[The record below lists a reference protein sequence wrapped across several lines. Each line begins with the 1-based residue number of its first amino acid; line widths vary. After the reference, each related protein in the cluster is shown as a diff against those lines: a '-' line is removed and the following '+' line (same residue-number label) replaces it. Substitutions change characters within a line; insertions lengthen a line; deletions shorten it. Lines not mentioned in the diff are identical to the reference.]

1 MSRSSDIVSQIH
13 KRRVD
18 RKKPKINAKLKKV
31 SIADG
36 HIGGLATARE
46 NKPPPITV
54 QKTSGRNSL
63 ALTFSVGLHVLIAV
77 VLGII
82 VIKDQIEQR
91 EEEFSAALIPQ
102 DIPQQK
108 RINSTNRP
116 KVTFKAKEQVL
127 QNPIQPAVRTDAR
140 IPNTGHGPT
149 LPADLD
155 TNFAPIGPSLD
166 NAPKLTGIPGGL
178 RRPIQPK
185 QTDVKP
191 TINRPTQQG
200 SPIVDLSDTSQQID
214 GPDLRAPDINTTQE
228 NMTAPRAKNQVKPT
242 YPKNARRAQKEG
254 KVVLQATIGL
264 NGIPTDIV
272 ALTKLGF
279 GFEEAAIEALK
290 RTRYFPAKKNG
301 KEVKGRFNIPF
312 EFKLED

>member
-13 KRRVD
+13 KRRAV

-31 SIADG
+31 SIADSQL
-36 HIGGLATARE
+36 GGLATARE

-63 ALTFSVGLHVLIAV
+63 ALTFSVGLHVLIAI

-82 VIKDQIEQR
+82 VIKDKIDTGT
-91 EEEFSAALIPQ
+91 EELSAALLPQ
-102 DIPQQK
+102 EVPQQK
-108 RINSTNRP
+108 RINTTNRR
-116 KVTFKAKEQVL
+116 KVTFEAKEQIIE
-127 QNPIQPAVRTDAR
+127 NPVQRTVVTNPR
-140 IPNTGHGPT
+140 IPNTTGGPT

-155 TNFAPIGPSLD
+155 TNITPIGPALD
-166 NAPKLTGIPGGL
+166 NAPKLSGIPGGL
-178 RRPIQPK
+178 RRPIQPT
-185 QTDVKP
+185 QTNVKP
-191 TINRPTQQG
+191 TLNRPTSQG
-200 SPIVDLSDTSQQID
+200 GPIVDLKDIPPSAEGPGLAAPEID
-214 GPDLRAPDINTTQE
+214 TTQE
-228 NMTAPRAKNQVKPT
+228 NMIAPRAKNQVKPT

-264 NGIPTDIV
+264 DGIPKDIV

-279 GFEEAAIEALK
+279 GFEEAAIDALK

-301 KEVKGRFNIPF
+301 KEIEGRFNIPF